1 MNHPEK
7 TLQDDEALQRMRN
20 ELKDLLSLSPGAR
33 EVLLP
38 LVSLERALKVLGMAA
53 FESLPS
59 HVLKRAA
66 TQLDGILPQPV
77 SQGLAEIQARVA
89 KAIAAHEA
97 PPAPAA
103 AAAAVKP
110 APPPTYFSDDK
121 LQVSE
126 TTHTDFMR
134 VFEAAQRKD

>member
-1 MNHPEK
+1 VNHPENAP
-7 TLQDDEALQRMRN
+7 QDDEALQRMRN
-20 ELKDLLSLSPGAR
+20 ELRDLLSLSPGAR

-66 TQLDGILPQPV
+66 TQLEGILPQPV
-77 SQGLAEIQARVA
+77 SQGLAEIRSRMA
-89 KAIAAHEA
+89 KAIAVHEA
-97 PPAPAA
+97 PPAPVPAPAA
-103 AAAAVKP
+103 KP